1 MLRFYIS
8 VQAVELSAVTAAGLS
23 GFIEAHVWSPAYTYY
38 LLLVLVV
45 LDVLTNNLLNKL
57 PLRPRTLALR
67 IVGYTVVLSLAHGF
81 AAHEPGLVWL
91 AQLVLAPF
99 VIVHLRRIII
109 TFGKLGWVDRDVADL
124 LGQRIKSRADR
135 EAEADA
141 VPTPEASPVPEAA
154 PAGVAASEPVAA
166 AS

>member
-1 MLRFYIS
+1 MLRFYIT
-8 VQAVELSAVTAAGLS
+8 VQAVELGAVTLAGLS

-45 LDVLTNNLLNKL
+45 LDVLTNNVVNKK

-67 IVGYTVVLSLAHGF
+67 LAGYTVVLALAHGF

-99 VIVHLRRIII
+99 VIVHLRRLIIG
-109 TFGKLGWVDRDVADL
+109 FGKLELVDGDVAEL
-124 LGQRIKSRADR
+124 LSRRITARADR
-135 EAEADA
+135 AAEEQAA
-141 VPTPEASPVPEAA
+141 VLPEPA
-154 PAGVAASEPVAA
+154 PAGAASPEPVPA